1 MLLGSELVSTLEEMA
16 ERHVLMTTN
25 ERDEL
30 STRLVD
36 EIKLELRGLLNPEA
50 LATLSK
56 GLKIQYPFNRQ
67 FRENELAWLPDEL
80 KKRLASKFSQLDRL
94 SSDAHQAR
102 TQAAYISGVLRP
114 FNPKYLLRWFRER
127 QDLNLSDVKARIER
141 LEKAQIETIEA
152 LENWT
157 EQVSELFKEL
167 VVATQDSAK
176 NPLTR
181 PAGQIAESSSRTYLQ
196 SWFAF
201 IKKNGGQIIGVAE
214 SGLDQYGGPDL
225 NQHVGPAVDQHE
237 KLQID
242 ALAKQPSPRMESGS
256 PSTGTYSPAEVKG
269 FLREAATELRALADQ
284 NQFLK
289 TSVGGTTLEAMETV
303 PSPQMPDLGDI
314 SEGLTIYA
322 ESPNGERSASNFGTF
337 EGAQRGIGRWLKTL
351 AYLWSQQPGLVKFD
365 ADLRLNG
372 TQFRYSLP
380 RWTLEDAEA
389 NLAEFTLSV
398 FSESESRI

>member
-1 MLLGSELVSTLEEMA
+1 VNTLEDMA

-36 EIKLELRGLLNPEA
+36 EIKLELGVLLNPEA

-67 FRENELAWLPDEL
+67 FREVELAWLPDEL
-80 KKRLASKFSQLDRL
+80 KTRLATKFSKLDRL

-127 QDLNLSDVKARIER
+127 QDLNLIDVKARIDN
-141 LEKAQIETIEA
+141 LEKAHIETTEA
-152 LENWT
+152 LETWA

-167 VVATQDSAK
+167 VVATQEVGST
-176 NPLTR
+176 PLNR
-181 PAGQIAESSSRTYLQ
+181 PTGQIAESSSRTYLQ

-201 IKKNGGQIIGVAE
+201 VRKNGREIIGDE
-214 SGLDQYGGPDL
+214 GPDL
-225 NQHVGPAVDQHE
+225 DQNVGPNLNQDIRP
-237 KLQID
+237 QID
-242 ALAKQPSPRMESGS
+242 ALASPRRLRMENSQLGA
-256 PSTGTYSPAEVKG
+256 GTYAPAEVHA
-269 FLREAATELRALADQ
+269 FLQQSAAELKMLSDKSQTLQAAASGTEMQALELASPRQLPDLADI
-284 NQFLK
+284 
-289 TSVGGTTLEAMETV
+289 
-303 PSPQMPDLGDI
+303 P
-314 SEGLTIYA
+314 EGLTLYA
-322 ESPNGERSASNFGTF
+322 EAPNGERSACNFGNF
-337 EGAQRGIGRWLKTL
+337 EAAQSGRGMWLKTL
-351 AYLWSQQPGLVKFD
+351 ALLWSEQPGLVKFD

-389 NLAEFTLSV
+389 NLEKFTRNF
-398 FSESESRI
+398 FSESGSRI